1 MGNGERGMTAWMRWS
16 EHRRTWEHLDKA
28 LVVFAGEIPALG
40 EDEELGGDEGG

>member
-1 MGNGERGMTAWMRWS
+1 MEQMRT
-16 EHRRTWEHLDKA
+16 RKDLDKA